1 MVDRLDKAGNQQN
14 NNSRINQIIKVE
26 EESKGYKPAS
36 VFTSAKKYGLL
47 DSSDRDNDAKS
58 NRTAKL
64 AVDPEFEAM
73 MAKFEQNIGKRVDS

>member
-1 MVDRLDKAGNQQN
+1 M
-14 NNSRINQIIKVE
+14 E

-47 DSSDRDNDAKS
+47 DEPGHDNDAKS
-58 NRTAKL
+58 NLTVKSKL

-73 MAKFEQNIGKRVDS
+73 MAKFE

>member
-1 MVDRLDKAGNQQN
+1 
-14 NNSRINQIIKVE
+14 VE

-47 DSSDRDNDAKS
+47 DDPDDINYAKS
-58 NRTAKL
+58 NLTSKL

-73 MAKFEQNIGKRVDS
+73 MAKFE